1 MKKADAASSEVDPE
15 CSVVEKKPEEII
27 ADLEAVLTVTAEE
40 LEQQKKLNQS
50 LLKRK
55 VSRLSDNFGSFINLY
70 VCLSRISRKPSYWLQ
85 CTGLDMCAAEINRQT
100 NIVL

>member
-1 MKKADAASSEVDPE
+1 MVAAVAVTSLKMPRIWDMEEEV
-15 CSVVEKKPEEII
+15 KKPEEII

-55 VSRLSDNFGSFINLY
+55 VTL
-70 VCLSRISRKPSYWLQ
+70 VCISQSGVFSVSTIICSTPRISRSL
-85 CTGLDMCAAEINRQT
+85 N
-100 NIVL
+100 

>member
-1 MKKADAASSEVDPE
+1 MRKIVLISSWCGSDKSESAEDVEEEVTRR
-15 CSVVEKKPEEII
+15 KKPEEII

-55 VSRLSDNFGSFINLY
+55 VSVHLSEWSAQ
-70 VCLSRISRKPSYWLQ
+70 CLNHYIHSTPRISKSL
-85 CTGLDMCAAEINRQT
+85 N
-100 NIVL
+100 